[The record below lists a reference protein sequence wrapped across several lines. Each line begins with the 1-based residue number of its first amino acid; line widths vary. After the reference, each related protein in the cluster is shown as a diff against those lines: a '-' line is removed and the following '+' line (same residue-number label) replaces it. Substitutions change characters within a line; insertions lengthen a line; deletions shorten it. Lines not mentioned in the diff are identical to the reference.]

1 MNDIPY
7 ARRDIIADRLDAG
20 HPAIANALAVEFG
33 VSEDAIRRDL
43 RALAAAGRCRRVYG
57 GALPL
62 SPASTPIATRLE
74 QAPAPKQALARTA
87 AALILPGE
95 LVFIDSGSTN
105 LAIVPFLPAG
115 QGVTIATNSIAI
127 AAAVAARGDLPL
139 VLIGGSVDVN
149 VGGCVDANAVAQVA
163 ALNIDRCFL
172 GACAVS
178 AADGIGAF
186 GLADA
191 TFKRAVHAAS
201 RHSAV
206 LATSDKLET
215 RAPYRV
221 CAAGDVD
228 QLVVEHDAPP
238 AQLHAL
244 AALADTGLALVSA
257 APPAAPSGTGPATMA
272 AAAAATPADSDA
284 ATTMATPPASAAAAP
299 ADSDAATAPA
309 TPPL

>member
-20 HPAIANALAVEFG
+20 HPAVAAALAVEFG

-62 SPASTPIATRLE
+62 SPASTPIAVRISE
-74 QAPAPKQALARTA
+74 AQAPKQALARA
-87 AALILPGE
+87 AAGLVQHGE
-95 LVFIDSGSTN
+95 LVFLDSGSTN
-105 LAIVPFLPAG
+105 LAIVPLLAAG
-115 QGVTIATNSIAI
+115 QGVTIATNSVAI

-139 VLIGGSVDVN
+139 VLIGGSVDLD

-191 TFKRAVHAAS
+191 TFKRGVHAAS
-201 RHSAV
+201 RYSAV

-215 RAPYRV
+215 RAPYRI
-221 CAAGDVD
+221 CAAGDID

-238 AQLHAL
+238 AQLRV
-244 AALADTGLALVSA
+244 LADSGLALVMA
-257 APPAAPSGTGPATMA
+257 APPAAPPGTGPATTTV
-272 AAAAATPADSDA
+272 AAAATPADSDA
-284 ATTMATPPASAAAAP
+284 DTAT
-299 ADSDAATAPA
+299 A

>member
-20 HPAIANALAVEFG
+20 HPAVAATLAVEFG

-62 SPASTPIATRLE
+62 SPASTPIAVRID
-74 QAPAPKQALARTA
+74 QAQAPKQALARA
-87 AALILPGE
+87 AAGLVQPGE
-95 LVFIDSGSTN
+95 LVFLDSGSTN

-115 QGVTIATNSIAI
+115 QGLTIVTNSIAI
-127 AAAVAARGDLPL
+127 AAAVAARGDLLL
-139 VLIGGSVDVN
+139 VLIGGSVDLD

-163 ALNIDRCFL
+163 ALNIDRGFL

-178 AADGIGAF
+178 AMDGIGAF

-201 RHSAV
+201 RHSVV
-206 LATSDKLET
+206 LATNEKLET
-215 RAPYRV
+215 RAPYRI
-221 CAAGDVD
+221 CAAGAVD
-228 QLVVEHDAPP
+228 HLVVEHDAPP

-244 AALADTGLALVSA
+244 ADTGLALLSA
-257 APPAAPSGTGPATMA
+257 APPAALPGTGPATMTA
-272 AAAAATPADSDA
+272 AAAVTSPAATAATPVDGDGTA
-284 ATTMATPPASAAAAP
+284 ATSTPS
-299 ADSDAATAPA
+299 
-309 TPPL
+309 L

>member
-20 HPAIANALAVEFG
+20 HPAVAAALAVEFG

-62 SPASTPIATRLE
+62 IPLSPASASIATRLD
-74 QAPAPKQALARTA
+74 QAHAPKEALARAA
-87 AALILPGE
+87 AALIQPGE
-95 LVFIDSGSTN
+95 LVFLDSGSTN
-105 LAIVPFLPAG
+105 LAIVRFLPAG
-115 QGVTIATNSIAI
+115 QGVTVATNSIVI
-127 AAAVAARGDLPL
+127 AAAVAARGDVPL
-139 VLIGGSVDVN
+139 VLIGGSVDLD
-149 VGGCVDANAVAQVA
+149 VGSCVDANAVAAVA
-163 ALNIDRCFL
+163 ALNIDRAFL

-206 LATSDKLET
+206 LATSDKLAT
-215 RAPYRV
+215 RAPYRI
-221 CAAGDVD
+221 CATGDID
-228 QLVVEHDAPP
+228 RLVVEHDAPP
-238 AQLHAL
+238 AKL
-244 AALADTGLALVSA
+244 AALADAGLVIVTA
-257 APPAAPSGTGPATMA
+257 APP
-272 AAAAATPADSDA
+272 
-284 ATTMATPPASAAAAP
+284 
-299 ADSDAATAPA
+299 
-309 TPPL
+309 L